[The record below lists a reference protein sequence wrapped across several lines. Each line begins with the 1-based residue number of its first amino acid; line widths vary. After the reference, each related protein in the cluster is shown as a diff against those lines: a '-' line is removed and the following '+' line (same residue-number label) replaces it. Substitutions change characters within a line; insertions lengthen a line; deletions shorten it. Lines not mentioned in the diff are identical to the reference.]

1 MTVIVPDNLKYLYI
15 TRNDANSKEEKVFHI
30 QQDADLILI
39 GIEEIKQEEE
49 DEN

>member
-1 MTVIVPDNLKYLYI
+1 MTLIVDKDIKKIVIN
-15 TRNDANSKEEKVFHI
+15 RNVSGTDEKIFHI